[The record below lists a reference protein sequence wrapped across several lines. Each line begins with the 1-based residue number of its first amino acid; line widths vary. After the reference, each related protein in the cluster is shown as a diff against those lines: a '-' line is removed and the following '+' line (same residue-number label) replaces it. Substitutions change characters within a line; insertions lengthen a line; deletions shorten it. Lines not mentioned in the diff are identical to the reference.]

1 MYAASPKDV
10 EPIMLPKLLF
20 VDDEPT
26 IRITLSAVLELRG
39 FQVTVAATV
48 AEGLAYIMAEKYDVL
63 IADLNIGEPGD
74 GFTVVSAMRR
84 TQPDAVTIILTG
96 FPAFESALRAIREQV
111 DDFITKPADL
121 NELVTTL
128 RTRLERRQKHEP
140 KVSKRLRQIILENK
154 GNILEDWLR
163 EVENVPEI
171 RSVRLSRD
179 QRMNNLPE
187 ILDDLIR
194 SHDPEADLRKRDLG
208 NEAALKA
215 AVIHGI
221 RRREQQYTVPMV
233 LEEGRILQH
242 VISDCTRRNILSIEI
257 SFLISDLSEIA
268 DHIHMLVGVSV
279 KSFLQTD
286 PQPRA
291 A

>member
-1 MYAASPKDV
+1 MYAASPKDA

-48 AEGLAYIMAEKYDVL
+48 ADGLAYIMAEKYDVL

-84 TQPDAVTIILTG
+84 TQPNAVTIILTG

-128 RTRLERRQKHEP
+128 RTRLERRQKREP
-140 KVSKRLRQIILENK
+140 VVSKRLRQIILENK
-154 GNILEDWLR
+154 DNIVEDWLR
-163 EVENVPEI
+163 AVENVPEI

-179 QRMNNLPE
+179 QRINNLPE
-187 ILDDLIR
+187 ILDDLLR
-194 SHDPEADLRKRDLG
+194 SHDPEIDLKKRNLG
-208 NEAALKA
+208 SEAALEA
-215 AVIHGI
+215 AAKHGV

-233 LEEGRILQH
+233 LEEGRILQQ
-242 VISDCTRRNILSIEI
+242 VISDCTSRNILSIEI
-257 SFLISDLSEIA
+257 SFLISDLSEMA
-268 DHIHMLVGVSV
+268 DHIHTLVGASV
-279 KSFLQTD
+279 KAFLQTD

-291 A
+291 